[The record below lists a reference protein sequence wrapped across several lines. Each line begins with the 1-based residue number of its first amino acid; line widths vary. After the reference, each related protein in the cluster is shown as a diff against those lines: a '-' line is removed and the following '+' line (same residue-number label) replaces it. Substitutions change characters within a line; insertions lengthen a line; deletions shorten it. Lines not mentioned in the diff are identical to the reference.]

1 MVKQSLR
8 LSSKITLFLES
19 LPHFFFYEC
28 YDNLL
33 VNQEKLK
40 NELE

>member
-1 MVKQSLR
+1 MVKQF
-8 LSSKITLFLES
+8 KNYTILES
-19 LPHFFFYEC
+19 LPHIFFYEC